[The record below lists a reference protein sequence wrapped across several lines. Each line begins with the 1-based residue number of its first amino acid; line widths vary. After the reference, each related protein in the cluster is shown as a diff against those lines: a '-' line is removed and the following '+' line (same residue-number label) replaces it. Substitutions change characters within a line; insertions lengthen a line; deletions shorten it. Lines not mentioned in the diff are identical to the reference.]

1 MLYDN
6 HGRPLR
12 YLRLAVTDRCNL
24 RCFYCMPE
32 HGIQFSPKKEVL
44 SFEEMERLVGILVEM
59 GISKVR
65 ITGGEPFV
73 RKNLMDFLERLS
85 QMEGLQQI
93 NITSNGTYLAEHV
106 PALMDMGIHSINLSL
121 DSLDPK
127 RFFEITRRDV
137 FDTVWSAYEA
147 LMKYGMKTKINAVLM
162 EEHNLDDIIPFA
174 ALTEKDKVAVRFIE
188 EMPFNGGSKG
198 YVPIKWNAR
207 RILEEVKGAYPTL
220 EKIED
225 GVSSTSHNYQVPG
238 FAGTIGVI
246 PAYTRTIC
254 GTCDRIRMTPKGS
267 LKTCLYDDGVFNF
280 RDFMRGGATDE
291 EIRQQ
296 FLKAFGNRAK
306 DGFEAEA
313 RKNSETSS
321 FESMATIGG

>member
-12 YLRLAVTDRCNL
+12 YLRLAITDRCNL

-59 GISKVR
+59 GITKVR

-73 RKNLMDFLERLS
+73 RKNLMDFLGRLS
-85 QMEGLQQI
+85 QMQGLEQI

-106 PALMDMGIHSINLSL
+106 PALMDMGIHSVNLSL
-121 DSLDPK
+121 DSLNPQ

-147 LMKYGMKTKINAVLM
+147 LMKHGMKTKINAVVM
-162 EEHNLDDIIPFA
+162 EEHNLADIIPFS

-198 YVPIKWNAR
+198 YVPIKWNAK
-207 RILEEVKGAYPTL
+207 RILEEVRTAYPTL

-225 GVSSTSHNYQVPG
+225 GVSSTSHNYRVPG
-238 FAGTIGVI
+238 FAGSIGVI

-280 RDFMRGGATDE
+280 RDFIRSGATDE
-291 EIRQQ
+291 DIRKQ

-306 DGFEAEA
+306 DGFEAES
-313 RKNSETSS
+313 RKNTEASS